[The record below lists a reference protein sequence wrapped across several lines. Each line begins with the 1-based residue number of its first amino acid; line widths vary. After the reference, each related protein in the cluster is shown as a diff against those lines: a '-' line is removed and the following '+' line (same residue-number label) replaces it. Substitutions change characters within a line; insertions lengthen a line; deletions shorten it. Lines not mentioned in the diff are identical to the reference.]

1 MICDVIYLLLV
12 LIEKLAFFKKQLQE
26 VIISLKGITGD
37 NSSNSSNKVTT
48 FMLLRVFFE

>member
-1 MICDVIYLLLV
+1 MICDVICSLLV
-12 LIEKLAFFKKQLQE
+12 LIGKLAFFKKQLQE

-37 NSSNSSNKVTT
+37 SPNNSNKVTV